1 MQSYLRSW
9 RAAAVFVAAGCALYV
24 ALGRLDHRTTAVL
37 AAPAEAS
44 EAAVETGTHWAN
56 PSDFE
61 TLHNLG
67 YQFAIVTLGTRR
79 NSWKSTFDAA
89 EANGLKLIAGLYPP
103 PYSYSLAGWS
113 ISQAGVDFLKYAA
126 SRPNV
131 MKAVFVYN
139 EPYWVSPFTG
149 ATTVCGAVSAASL
162 RSLRSAIR
170 DIWPEAR
177 IFHDIGQPGAWAP
190 GGWLYR
196 ETRCLAGKYADATG
210 IADYVGIWSYPF
222 DLGGYHRAESLAILR
237 REIEY
242 VTTQMQA
249 QPIVDMQA
257 FRCDNCGEATRWPT
271 FAEMKD
277 WNGAVRS
284 LAPHAISWYPWRQ
297 RSYDDYLANHPEMWP
312 ATTASAA
319 EADPSTPGT
328 APPADATGT
337 GGSPES
343 QFVLSWRKYVPRP
356 PAGIFTTR
364 GEPDPPRRQ
373 VRRPEALRPT
383 AQGRGS

>member
-1 MQSYLRSW
+1 MQSYLKGRT
-9 RAAAVFVAAGCALYV
+9 AAALILAGCALV
-24 ALGRLDHRTTAVL
+24 LLLRRLDHREAAVL
-37 AAPAEAS
+37 AAPAETPAPV
-44 EAAVETGTHWAN
+44 ETPAAPVETGTHWAT
-56 PSDFE
+56 PSDYA

-79 NSWKSTFDAA
+79 NVWKDTFDAA
-89 EANGLKLIAGLYPP
+89 EANGLRLIAGLYPP
-103 PYSYSLAGWS
+103 PYSYSAAGWA
-113 ISQAGVDFLKYAA
+113 ISSDGVDFLKYAA

-139 EPYWVSPFTG
+139 EPYWVNPFTG
-149 ATTVCGAVSAASL
+149 ATTVCGAISAAGL
-162 RSLRSAIR
+162 RGLRSAIR
-170 DIWPEAR
+170 DVWPDAR

-190 GGWLYR
+190 GGWLQK
-196 ETRCLAGKYADATG
+196 ETRCLAGKYTDATG

-222 DLGGYHRAESLAILR
+222 DLNGYHRAESLAILR

-277 WNGAVRS
+277 WNAAVRS

-312 ATTASAA
+312 ATTAAAA
-319 EADPSTPGT
+319 EANVPDPDTASPPG
-328 APPADATGT
+328 ADSD
-337 GGSPES
+337 SPEG
-343 QFVLSWRKYVPRP
+343 QFLLSSRKYVPRP
-356 PAGIFTTR
+356 VAGMFATQAVA
-364 GEPDPPRRQ
+364 GGRR
-373 VRRPEALRPT
+373 
-383 AQGRGS
+383 